1 MVKYRKIFSWH
12 LGTRQVCLLSPFL
25 SHIALEVLARTIRQK
40 IKESFKE
47 IKGTQIRMEETKLS
61 FFTFHR
67 ECDCEWQYPK
77 ESTDKLLEYEF
88 SRGVGYKVS
97 I

>member
-1 MVKYRKIFSWH
+1 MMKDWKYP
-12 LGTRQVCLLSPFL
+12 LSPEMRQGCSFSL
-25 SHIALEVLARTIRQK
+25 LLFNIVLEVLVRTIRQK